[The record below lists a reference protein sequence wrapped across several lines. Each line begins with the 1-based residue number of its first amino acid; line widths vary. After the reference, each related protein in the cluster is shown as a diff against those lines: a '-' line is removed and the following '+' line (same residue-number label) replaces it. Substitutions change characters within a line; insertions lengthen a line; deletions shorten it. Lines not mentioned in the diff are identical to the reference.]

1 MDMEFSIIL
10 DKEEE
15 NYNALKTYIKA
26 FLKKQKILNY
36 SEQNDKDVFFLNFF
50 TTKDNFTI
58 LENEMK
64 SSFNIFISDITNIIY
79 PHYHLTRYR
88 DITDTNDF
96 EIIHE
101 SIAVNLKQGYWEIYY
116 QGGNL
121 EKINEK
127 SGSLKDYGIFLFTVT
142 LKEED
147 DIVTSLENAFNTW
160 LQKYS

>member
-1 MDMEFSIIL
+1 
-10 DKEEE
+10 
-15 NYNALKTYIKA
+15 
-26 FLKKQKILNY
+26 
-36 SEQNDKDVFFLNFF
+36 
-50 TTKDNFTI
+50 
-58 LENEMK
+58 
-64 SSFNIFISDITNIIY
+64 

-147 DIVTSLENAFNTW
+147 DIVTSLENAFDTW